1 MKKFTLVELLVV
13 ISIIGILAGII
24 LPIVAGSNRRALVL
38 QAQTD
43 VAAIK
48 MAIEKYI
55 GENHGKPPVCY
66 PPFVKE
72 VNDEWVCDEDYMD
85 KHGRLTKQGYDVLT
99 QLLSGVDIEYDP
111 SRDNLQES
119 GDQKA
124 NDTSPGKHPAWS
136 KVNPRKV
143 AYLDVSQDF
152 AINGMRD
159 PWDNRYVIVFD
170 YETGSTPGEYPSN
183 SSLTGGED
191 RVALDDKIAHPAID
205 NKIITQAKLDGMVEK
220 NLSPLLRVPVAIYS
234 LGTNGVE
241 GDNNKENES
250 GDTGGLG
257 SEYDPDFDDINSWSS
272 M

>member
-48 MAIEKYI
+48 MAIEKYVS
-55 GENHGKPPVCY
+55 ENHGKLPVCY
-66 PPFVKE
+66 PPFVDD
-72 VNDEWVCDEDYMD
+72 NGVCVPAYMD
-85 KHGRLTKQGYDVLT
+85 NHGRLTKQGYDVLT
-99 QLLSGVDIEYDP
+99 QLLSGVDIEYN
-111 SRDNLQES
+111 STKSNLQKS
-119 GDQKA
+119 SDQKA
-124 NDTSPGKHPAWS
+124 NDTGTSGHPEWS

-143 AYLDVSQDF
+143 PYLDVSQDF

-170 YETGSTPGEYPSN
+170 YETGSTPGKYPSN
-183 SSLTGGED
+183 SSLTGGDD
-191 RVALDDKIAHPAID
+191 RVALDDKVAHPAID
-205 NKIITQAKLDGMVEK
+205 NGTIDNKTKLDGMIEK

-241 GDNNKENES
+241 GNKNDESES